1 MIFVTLATSA
11 FDCQMS
17 MENMRLQML
26 LCLLDKKER
35 GGLKSLKRNAQQIL
49 FLQLAVKPS
58 THTASVAV
66 VLLIITEGLARVQK
80 KPCVVQYHHSLV
92 LFRYLSFDPF
102 KLLFLLSF
110 LGSRRAIA
118 AQIVNALVGQK
129 KLIWPI
135 SKGSKGINFSCG
147 SN

>member
-1 MIFVTLATSA
+1 M
-11 FDCQMS
+11 
-17 MENMRLQML
+17 
-26 LCLLDKKER
+26 
-35 GGLKSLKRNAQQIL
+35 KRNAQQIL

-80 KPCVVQYHHSLV
+80 KPGVVQYHHSLV

-102 KLLFLLSF
+102 KLLFFLLSF
-110 LGSRRAIA
+110 LGSRRAMA

-129 KLIWPI
+129 K
-135 SKGSKGINFSCG
+135 S
-147 SN
+147 

>member
-1 MIFVTLATSA
+1 MFQRSFCYYDFVTLATSA

-26 LCLLDKKER
+26 LCLPDKKER

-80 KPCVVQYHHSLV
+80 KAWRSTVPPLPCAFSL
-92 LFRYLSFDPF
+92 F
-102 KLLFLLSF
+102 
-110 LGSRRAIA
+110 I
-118 AQIVNALVGQK
+118 I
-129 KLIWPI
+129 
-135 SKGSKGINFSCG
+135 
-147 SN
+147 